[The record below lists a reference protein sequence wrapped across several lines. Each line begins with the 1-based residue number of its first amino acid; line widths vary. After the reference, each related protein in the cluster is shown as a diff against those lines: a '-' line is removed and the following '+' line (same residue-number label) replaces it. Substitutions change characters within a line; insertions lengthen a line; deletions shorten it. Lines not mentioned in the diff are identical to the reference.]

1 MAIVLNGSSAAGS
14 INLGTNGTVSNLAVG
29 GVPDGTI
36 DTDALANDA
45 VTNAKANFIGEVF
58 AWGHLIISSGS
69 PSFNKSSGF
78 GAITD
83 NGIGDFTIAL
93 SVTQADAHY
102 ICLGAAGSSYNGGEN
117 AMVNFERIGS
127 SGNVGNNTTT
137 ALRMNVCRSNDGS
150 VYDAQGPV
158 YICLIHEG

>member
-1 MAIVLNGSSAAGS
+1 MPIVINGS
-14 INLGTNGTVSNLAVG
+14 GTVTGLSVG
-29 GVPDGTI
+29 GLPDGTV
-36 DTDALANDA
+36 DTDTLAADA

-58 AWGHLIISSGS
+58 AWGHMIISSGS

-93 SVTQADAHY
+93 SATQADVHY
-102 ICLGAAGSSYNGGEN
+102 ICLGAAGAAYNGGEN
-117 AMVNFERIGS
+117 AMTSFERIGS
-127 SGNVGNNTTT
+127 SGNVSNNTTT

-150 VYDAQGPV
+150 VYDPIGPV
-158 YICLIHEG
+158 YVCLIHEG